1 MAKTAKQLA
10 QDLHKKCAEEG
21 CVISA
26 TVVGRKEGDPE
37 IIMVNGS
44 GNDIIA
50 AICLQINHLSNISSM
65 PERKILERIK
75 YALEDDEE
83 F

>member
-1 MAKTAKQLA
+1 MAKTTKELAKE
-10 QDLHKKCAEEG
+10 LHKKCAEDG

-26 TVVGRKEGDPE
+26 TVVGRKEDDPE
-37 IIMVNGS
+37 IIMVNGT

-65 PERKILERIK
+65 PEHKILERIK

>member
-1 MAKTAKQLA
+1 MKTKELAKK
-10 QDLHKKCAEEG
+10 LHKQCSEEG

-26 TVVGRKEGDPE
+26 TVVGRGEDDPE

-50 AICLQINHLSNISSM
+50 AICLQINHLSNISGMS
-65 PERKILERIK
+65 ERRILSRIK